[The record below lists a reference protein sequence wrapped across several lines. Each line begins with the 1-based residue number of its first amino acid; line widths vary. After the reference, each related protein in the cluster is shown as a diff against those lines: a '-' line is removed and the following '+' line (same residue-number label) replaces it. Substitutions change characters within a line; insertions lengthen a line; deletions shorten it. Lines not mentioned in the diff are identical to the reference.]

1 MSRSVTVRNHVR
13 IARSAGDVWALAGDP
28 ARLHEWFPG
37 LTACV
42 VDGST
47 RIVTTRAGL
56 PLPEE
61 ILENDPLQ
69 RRFRYRLTPPV
80 FVFHQGTIDVIDLDD
95 GTCLVVY
102 TTVCDP
108 PTMALV
114 IGGGTREAL
123 GELKRQMEQSIPE
136 TRSEG

>member
-1 MSRSVTVRNHVR
+1 MSRSVSIRHHVR
-13 IARSAGDVWALAGDP
+13 VNRPAEVVWRLAGDP

-37 LTACV
+37 LADCTV
-42 VDGST
+42 EGTT
-47 RIVTTRAGL
+47 RVITTRAGL

-69 RRFRYRLTPPV
+69 RRFRYRLTAPM
-80 FVFHQGTIDVIDLDD
+80 FRFHQGTIDVIDLDD
-95 GTCLVVY
+95 GTCLAVY

-108 PTMALV
+108 ATMALV

-123 GELKRQMEQSIPE
+123 DELKRQME
-136 TRSEG
+136 SER